1 MPIIH
6 STKNINPLD
15 LKKSTRIGLAFP
27 LNEVNMTSGTET
39 TSEQLKTN
47 LLNILL
53 TVKGE
58 RLNHPNY
65 GIGLKSQ
72 LFEQSIDELSLLE
85 GINTQLAFWIPE
97 IIITEINLQTDVDLH
112 KASITL
118 TYQIT
123 LDNSQDTI
131 QINFG
136 GGNGPSTPTGPPAP
150 NNPILGA

>member
-1 MPIIH
+1 ME
-6 STKNINPLD
+6 NIN
-15 LKKSTRIGLAFP
+15 I
-27 LNEVNMTSGTET
+27 
-39 TSEQLKTN
+39 
-47 LLNILL
+47 
-53 TVKGE
+53 
-58 RLNHPNY
+58 
-65 GIGLKSQ
+65 
-72 LFEQSIDELSLLE
+72 
-85 GINTQLAFWIPE
+85 QLAFWIPE

-136 GGNGPSTPTGPPAP
+136 GSNGPSTNTGPSAP